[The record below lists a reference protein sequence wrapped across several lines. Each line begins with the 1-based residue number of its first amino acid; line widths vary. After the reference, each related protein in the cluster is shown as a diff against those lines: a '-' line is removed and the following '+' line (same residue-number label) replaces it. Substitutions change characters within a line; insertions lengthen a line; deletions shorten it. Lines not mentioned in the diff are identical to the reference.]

1 MFDAETSAPPLWH
14 NGPRPGAFYNFPST
28 QTGPSDFRQH
38 SQAPVTT
45 ATSIVAL
52 QYKNGVVIAGDIL
65 GSYGSLARY
74 RNCPR
79 IFKVNENIILGAG
92 GDYADF
98 QYVKAIIEQKI
109 IDEDC
114 LDDGFKLKPKSLYC
128 WLTRVMY
135 NRRSKF
141 DPFWNN
147 FVVGGLQ
154 DGEPFLGTVD
164 KLGTAFADKIVCSGY
179 GAYIAVP
186 LLRDALEK
194 NPAPTK
200 AEAIELVEKCMEV
213 LYYRDARSFPKYQ
226 IATIDTVDGVV
237 VDGPVSVNQNWNL
250 AHMIN

>member
-1 MFDAETSAPPLWH
+1 MFDAAGNPPPFWH
-14 NGPRPGAFYNFPST
+14 NGPTPGGLYNFPGPKT
-28 QTGPSDFRQH
+28 APSDFRQH

-45 ATSIVAL
+45 ATSIVAM
-52 QYKNGVVIAGDIL
+52 QYNKGVIIAGDLL

-79 IFKVNENIILGAG
+79 IMKVNDNIILGAG

-98 QYVKAIIEQKI
+98 QYVKDIIEQKI

-128 WLTRVMY
+128 WLTRIMY

-164 KLGTAFADKIVCSGY
+164 KLGTAYTDKIVCSGY

-186 LLRDALEK
+186 LLREALEK
-194 NPAPTK
+194 NPTPSK
-200 AEAIELVEKCMEV
+200 AEARALVEKCMEV
-213 LYYRDARSFPKYQ
+213 LYYRDARSYPKYQ
-226 IATIDTVDGVV
+226 IATIDEADGAVV
-237 VDGPVSVNQNWNL
+237 EDLVSVNQNWSL
-250 AHMIN
+250 AHMIY